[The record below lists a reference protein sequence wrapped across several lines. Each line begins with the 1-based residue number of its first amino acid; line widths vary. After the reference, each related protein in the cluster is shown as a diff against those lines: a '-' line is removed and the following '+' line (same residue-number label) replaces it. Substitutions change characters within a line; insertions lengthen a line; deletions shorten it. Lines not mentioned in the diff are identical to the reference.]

1 MIDKNMLVY
10 YMIMWNHI
18 LKRTGLRKDEKYDN
32 SKAIVPAH
40 YFNTFMLEIERKYLK
55 NKESFATFEFDNDGF
70 VLTDDVEKI
79 SGEFTKG
86 EKIYVAVGKDLLHAY
101 PDKVHLF
108 MGGSGGYYSYYL
120 GIASVLQE
128 HFNLDNVTFS
138 GVSGGTLVNLFLALN
153 MDVNKVFED
162 WNVPLLNT
170 VAEFKF
176 GALFN
181 WNQNALEHFQ
191 RAVPDDAHERV
202 KGRYYVFTT
211 EFYYNPKNWKCR
223 MLGEWD
229 NNDELGD
236 AILASCQIPVLLG
249 GNITTGY
256 RDKRF
261 IDGYFTYLPELNE
274 HDMKMPSIKIY
285 ANSWRPYK
293 LSWLWCWTS
302 VEWHKEI
309 FKWGRQDA
317 NNNLKYFKE
326 FLMPK
331 RNIL

>member
-1 MIDKNMLVY
+1 
-10 YMIMWNHI
+10 MIMWDHI
-18 LKRTGLRKDEKYDN
+18 LKKTGLRKDEKYDN

-40 YFNTFMLEIERKYLK
+40 YFSSLMLDVERRYLK
-55 NKESFATFEFDNDGF
+55 DNKHCLATFEFEGEF
-70 VLTDDVEKI
+70 ELTDNVNEFD
-79 SGEFTKG
+79 GEFNKG
-86 EKIYVAVGKDLLHAY
+86 GKLFVAIDRHLLHAY

-128 HFNLDNVTFS
+128 HFKLDNVTFS

-153 MDVNKVFED
+153 MDVNDVFQD
-162 WNVPLLNT
+162 WNVPLLNK

-181 WNQNALEHFQ
+181 WNQTCLEHFQ
-191 RAVPDDAHERV
+191 RMVPDDAHERV

-223 MLGEWD
+223 MIGDWE

-236 AILASCQIPVLLG
+236 AILASCQIPLLLG
-249 GNITTGY
+249 GSIATTY
-256 RDKRF
+256 RDQRF

-317 NNNLKYFKE
+317 EKNLKYFKE
-326 FLMPK
+326 FLMLK
-331 RNIL
+331 DNVL